1 MVVMQRY
8 LTQHIQEDLNTKII
22 LLTGPRQTGKTTLA
36 KMLKND
42 YDFDY
47 EYPGST
53 GNPVLAASMFAR
65 TSHRSFPGF
74 PACPF
79 THLKST

>member
-8 LTQHIQEDLNTKII
+8 LTQHIHEDLNTKII

-36 KMLKND
+36 KILKSG

-47 EYPGST
+47 EYP
-53 GNPVLAASMFAR
+53 
-65 TSHRSFPGF
+65 
-74 PACPF
+74 
-79 THLKST
+79 